1 MNSDI
6 FPLIQKIEE
15 EQAEVKRLKGLSQ
28 GHASLREPGYNWHVG
43 LLTTKQHSLFW
54 KMILIYVRGK

>member
-28 GHASLREPGYNWHVG
+28 GHASLREPG
-43 LLTTKQHSLFW
+43 
-54 KMILIYVRGK
+54 

>member
-6 FPLIQKIEE
+6 FSLIQKIEM

-28 GHASLREPGYNWHVG
+28 GHESLRESG
-43 LLTTKQHSLFW
+43 
-54 KMILIYVRGK
+54 